1 MVYYYTGVLYIVCIS
16 NKFQNIVFALGVKV
30 LTTEDL
36 NEIIRIYVE
45 SFPMADRNKVENY
58 V

>member
-16 NKFQNIVFALGVKV
+16 NKLQNIVFALGVKV

-36 NEIIRIYVE
+36 NEIIRVC
-45 SFPMADRNKVENY
+45 
-58 V
+58 

>member
-16 NKFQNIVFALGVKV
+16 NKLQNIVFALGVKV